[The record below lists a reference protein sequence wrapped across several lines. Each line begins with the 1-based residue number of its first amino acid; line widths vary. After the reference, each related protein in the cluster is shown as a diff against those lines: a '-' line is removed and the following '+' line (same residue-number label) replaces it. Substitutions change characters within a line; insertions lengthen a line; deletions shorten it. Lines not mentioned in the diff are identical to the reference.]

1 MDLTRELGEYGI
13 NIGTSVALEEGFS
26 QLETFPKTFWVNIRT
41 LLRNTYGAISD
52 NVGIS
57 DIALIEAMDE
67 EMEGLEAAIVA
78 LSKEQTSVVFYHTS
92 HATIDKQF
100 PKAQLKKLKTPGQ
113 LQYRVI
119 ERSVCKKLLSQNTNI
134 RQFDVAVR
142 GDRSTAM
149 ILSHYPID
157 LLSHTYFD
165 RLSLIESHT
174 GAIKKKDKWNTK
186 LTGGKQL
193 THMPFNSMTLQ
204 VYGDGATNF
213 NTMPHRIKVT
223 LNELAKE
230 KRWHALTTKDKM
242 LYDINTLTDKIA
254 ASFYKQLLAVSVR

>member
-26 QLETFPKTFWVNIRT
+26 QLERYPDSFWVNIRT
-41 LLRNTYGAISD
+41 LLRNTHGAVKDS
-52 NVGIS
+52 VGIS
-57 DIALIEAMDE
+57 DTALVEMMVE
-67 EMEGLEAAIVA
+67 EMEGLDSAITA
-78 LSKEQTSVVFYHTS
+78 LSQEKTTCIFYHTS
-92 HATIDKQF
+92 HNTLEKQF
-100 PKAQLKKLKTPGQ
+100 PKAQIKKPKTPGQ
-113 LQYRVI
+113 LQYRVL
-119 ERSVCKKLLSQNTNI
+119 ERVVCKRLLAQDNSI
-134 RQFDVAVR
+134 RQMDVAVKGER
-142 GDRSTAM
+142 NKGM
-149 ILSHYPID
+149 ILTHYPVD
-157 LLSHTYFD
+157 LLSHTFFD
-165 RLSLIESHT
+165 ELSLIESHT
-174 GAIKKKDKWNTK
+174 GSIKTRNKWNSK

-204 VYGDGATNF
+204 VFGDGATNF

-242 LYDINTLTDKIA
+242 LYDIDTLKDKIA